1 MKRLSYFLILLFS
14 YSSLFAQLYEQSVR
28 SIVEALATDSLE
40 KAKGMIEQTIRLD
53 PMKPSNAILYQYL
66 GGIYQKQGQ
75 NEKALEA
82 YSKGLE
88 LSPTSLDL
96 LLNRASLY
104 LQLNNEERALNDY
117 NKVLEGAKTT
127 KLLDFVVIPGII
139 LMVVCSVI
147 IGNELWNEF
156 EDELLVYSVILTVI
170 LTVEAIIYYRSIKS
184 QMKLVIDEGGNDEV
198 KNR

>member
-75 NEKALEA
+75 NEKALDA
-82 YSKGLE
+82 YGKGLE

-104 LQLNNEERALNDY
+104 LQLNNEERALSDY
-117 NKVLEGAKTT
+117 NKVL
-127 KLLDFVVIPGII
+127 
-139 LMVVCSVI
+139 
-147 IGNELWNEF
+147 
-156 EDELLVYSVILTVI
+156 
-170 LTVEAIIYYRSIKS
+170 
-184 QMKLVIDEGGNDEV
+184 
-198 KNR
+198 

>member
-1 MKRLSYFLILLFS
+1 MLVDSIMMIYLLVFPYFLCFLTGS
-14 YSSLFAQLYEQSVR
+14 KKMV
-28 SIVEALATDSLE
+28 D
-40 KAKGMIEQTIRLD
+40 GD
-53 PMKPSNAILYQYL
+53 
-66 GGIYQKQGQ
+66 
-75 NEKALEA
+75 LEA
-82 YSKGLE
+82 Y
-88 LSPTSLDL
+88 
-96 LLNRASLY
+96 
-104 LQLNNEERALNDY
+104 Y

>member
-1 MKRLSYFLILLFS
+1 MLVDSIMMIYLLVFPYFLCFLTGSKKMVYGHIAIWGI
-14 YSSLFAQLYEQSVR
+14 YNHISVWALNKFY
-28 SIVEALATDSLE
+28 VEASLDAMLVGVFGLAYY
-40 KAKGMIEQTIRLD
+40 IVI
-53 PMKPSNAILYQYL
+53 YL
-66 GGIYQKQGQ
+66 VDGD
-75 NEKALEA
+75 LEA
-82 YSKGLE
+82 Y
-88 LSPTSLDL
+88 
-96 LLNRASLY
+96 
-104 LQLNNEERALNDY
+104 Y